1 MQKKGL
7 GLLLAGLAFLVLSVK
22 PAAAAEMQFSVQ
34 AEIPK
39 NQVDKTKSYFD
50 LKMQPGQEQD
60 LVVNMRNDTAKPITV
75 NVLPNTATTN
85 DNGIVAYNEQ
95 KKNDQSLKIPFK
107 DIATT
112 DKEVTVPAKS
122 SQSIKVKVKMPKA
135 SFDGTV
141 LGGIYFSEKVADTKT
156 KSSETSQIVNR
167 YAYVIGVK
175 LTETDKKVKPDL
187 HLKSVKPSQVNYR
200 NVVNANIQNDQAAIL
215 TDLTISGKIYEKGD
229 SKVLYQAKRD
239 KLRMAPNSNFNF
251 GISLNSKTFKPG
263 RYTFKGTAK
272 SGQQHWRFQKD
283 FEIKSAEANKYN
295 KKDVSIEQ
303 NHTNL
308 YLIAGAGI
316 VLILIIIIVILM
328 RKLRDNKKEV

>member
-60 LVVNMRNDTAKPITV
+60 LVVNMRNDTAKPVTV

-95 KKNDQSLKIPFK
+95 KKNDKSLKIPFK

-122 SQSIKVKVKMPKA
+122 SQPI
-135 SFDGTV
+135 
-141 LGGIYFSEKVADTKT
+141 
-156 KSSETSQIVNR
+156 R
-167 YAYVIGVK
+167 
-175 LTETDKKVKPDL
+175 
-187 HLKSVKPSQVNYR
+187 
-200 NVVNANIQNDQAAIL
+200 
-215 TDLTISGKIYEKGD
+215 
-229 SKVLYQAKRD
+229 
-239 KLRMAPNSNFNF
+239 
-251 GISLNSKTFKPG
+251 
-263 RYTFKGTAK
+263 
-272 SGQQHWRFQKD
+272 
-283 FEIKSAEANKYN
+283 
-295 KKDVSIEQ
+295 
-303 NHTNL
+303 
-308 YLIAGAGI
+308 
-316 VLILIIIIVILM
+316 
-328 RKLRDNKKEV
+328 